1 MDVSDDGKLVVDDDQ
16 GWTCPVCGQPNCGD
30 AIGCINC
37 DCPARASDAEI
48 KRLRA
53 RRTALLTANKH
64 DSALAEVPLR
74 PASWIAFL
82 IGLLIW
88 IYPLAPSTAFLF
100 DAGGAQTGIPTRS
113 LAWSIWSYPL
123 FHLGAVLGSRIALR
137 LEAPA
142 HVVRTLA
149 RLHFISITWLLLSL
163 AWIELFCAGQLSC
176 F

>member
-1 MDVSDDGKLVVDDDQ
+1 MDVSNDGNLAVDDDQ
-16 GWTCPVCGQPNCGD
+16 DWTCPVCGQPNCGD
-30 AIGCINC
+30 AIRCINC
-37 DCPARASDAEI
+37 DSPARASDAEI

-53 RRTALLTANKH
+53 RRTTLLMADKHAALV
-64 DSALAEVPLR
+64 EVPPR

-88 IYPLAPSTAFLF
+88 VYPLAPSTAFLF

-123 FHLGAVLGSRIALR
+123 FHLSAVAGSRIALR

-142 HVVRTLA
+142 HVVRIWA
-149 RLHFISITWLLLSL
+149 RLHFISIGWLLLSL
-163 AWIELFCAGQLSC
+163 AWIELVCAGKLSC